1 MYKLP
6 DLCAVTSFKTI
17 GILTCGGDAPGM
29 NAAIRALVRT
39 ALNQQMKVYGI
50 ERGFTGL
57 MNADMRRLSSP
68 SVSNIIQRG
77 GTILKSNRCEA
88 FKTAEGRRQATAVL
102 RESGIQAL
110 ICIGGDGTLT
120 GAHLLALESG
130 IPVIGLPC
138 TIDNDIYGS
147 DDSIGFDTA
156 VNTAL
161 GAIDRIRDTALS
173 HERLFLVEVMGRNSG
188 LIATQVGIACGAE
201 MILIPEYPIVL
212 ESISNTLASNRKAG
226 RGSSGIIILAEG
238 TEPGLTAR
246 LAEQLQQHGEEPRIC
261 ILGHIQRGGS
271 PTGHD
276 RVLASC
282 MGATAISYLLAGYT
296 DVMVGTLGRE
306 LIPAPLGDI
315 IGQRKHDPRLYE
327 MVMML
332 HK

>member
-6 DLCAVTSFKTI
+6 DPSAATAFETI

-39 ALNQQMKVYGI
+39 ALNQHMKVYGI
-50 ERGFTGL
+50 QRGFTGL
-57 MNADMRRLSSP
+57 MNADLRRLSSA

-77 GTILKSNRCEA
+77 GTILKSARSEA
-88 FKTAEGRRQATAVL
+88 FKTPEGRHQAAEVL
-102 RESGIQAL
+102 RENGIQAL

-120 GAHLLALESG
+120 GAHLLAQESG

-173 HERLFLVEVMGRNSG
+173 HERLFLVEVMGRESG
-188 LIATQVGIACGAE
+188 LLATQVGIACGAE
-201 MILIPEYPIVL
+201 MILIPEHPVAL
-212 ESISNTLASNRKAG
+212 ESISYTLATNRQAG
-226 RGSSGIIILAEG
+226 RGSSGIIVVAEG
-238 TEPGLTAR
+238 AEPGLITR
-246 LAEQLQQHGEEPRIC
+246 LAEHLLHHGEEPRIC

-282 MGATAISYLLAGYT
+282 MGATAISYLQAGYT
-296 DVMVGTLGRE
+296 DVMVGALGRE
-306 LIPAPLGDI
+306 LVPAPLGDI
-315 IGQRKHDPRLYE
+315 TAHRKHDPRLSE
-327 MVMML
+327 LVMLL

>member
-1 MYKLP
+1 MYRLP
-6 DLCAVTSFKTI
+6 DSPALTSFNTI
-17 GILTCGGDAPGM
+17 GILTSGGDAPGM
-29 NAAIRALVRT
+29 NAAIRALVRA

-50 ERGFTGL
+50 QRGYAGL
-57 MNADMRRLSSP
+57 LSADMRRLSST

-77 GTILKSNRCEA
+77 GTILKSGRSEA
-88 FKTAEGRRQATAVL
+88 FKTPAGRMQAAQVL
-102 RESGIQAL
+102 RENGIQAL
-110 ICIGGDGTLT
+110 ICIGGDGTLA
-120 GAHLLALESG
+120 GAHLLTQECG

-138 TIDNDIYGS
+138 TIDNDVYGS

-173 HERLFLVEVMGRNSG
+173 HERLFLVEVMGRESG
-188 LIATQVGIACGAE
+188 FIATQVGVACGAE
-201 MILIPEYPIVL
+201 MILIPEYPVAL
-212 ESISNTLASNRKAG
+212 ESISHTLATNRKTG
-226 RGSSGIIILAEG
+226 RGSSGIVVVAEG
-238 TEPGLTAR
+238 TEPGLTGR
-246 LAEQLQQHGEEPRIC
+246 LAEQLTLHGEEPRVC

-282 MGATAISYLLAGYT
+282 LGVAAISYLMSGQS
-296 DVMVGTLGRE
+296 DVMVGTLGRD
-306 LIPAPLGDI
+306 LVPAPLGNI
-315 IGQRKHDPRLYE
+315 VGHRKHDPQLYE